1 MRSYVAERLVDTV
14 LTCVG
19 ISFVVFA
26 FLHLAGDPAQVLLPP
41 EASKEAVVELR
52 QALGLDDPFLV
63 QYGRFLGNALRG
75 EFGESF
81 IIRDQ
86 ALRILLERAP
96 ATLELAVAGLVVGLV
111 IAIPLGIVAGYRPRT
126 WADHVAS
133 AASVVGQ
140 AVPTFWLGIMLILL
154 FAVTLR
160 VVPVSGRAGPR
171 SLILPALCLGV
182 YLAPVM
188 MRLVRSGMLG
198 VLTQEYVRTARA
210 KGLAEAVILW
220 KHAFRNVSIPLVTMI
235 GLQFGRLLAGTVV
248 IETVFAWPGIGFLTV
263 KAVRT
268 LDYPVVQASVVVV
281 GAAIALVNLVTDLV
295 VGYLDP
301 RIRYG

>member
-1 MRSYVAERLVDTV
+1 MRSYVVDRLLDTL
-14 LTCVG
+14 LTCAA

-26 FLHLAGDPAQVLLPP
+26 FLHLAGDPANVLLPP
-41 EASKEAVVELR
+41 EASKEAVAELR
-52 QALGLDDPFLV
+52 RTLGLDDPFLI
-63 QYGRFLGNALRG
+63 QYARFLGNALRG
-75 EFGESF
+75 DFGESF
-81 IIRDQ
+81 IIRDR
-86 ALRILLERAP
+86 ALWIVLERAP
-96 ATLELAVAGLVVGLV
+96 ATLELAVAGLVAGVA
-111 IAIPLGIVAGYRPRT
+111 IAVPLGITAGYRPRT
-126 WADHVAS
+126 WVDHVAS
-133 AASVVGQ
+133 TASVVGQ

-154 FAVTLR
+154 FAVGLR
-160 VVPVSGRAGPR
+160 VVPVSGRSGPR
-171 SLILPALCLGV
+171 SLILPAVCLGV

-198 VLTQEYVRTARA
+198 VLTQDYVRTARA
-210 KGLAEAVILW
+210 KGIAEAVVLW
-220 KHAFRNVSIPLVTMI
+220 KHAFKNVSIPLVTMI

-248 IETVFAWPGIGFLTV
+248 IETIFAWPGIGFLTV

-281 GAAIALVNLVTDLV
+281 GVVIALVNLVTDLV